1 MSKDADANIEIRGVL
16 LPLHEA
22 QLLLPNASISEVV
35 ALEELRVIP
44 DMPSWFLGIQLW
56 RGQEIPVIS
65 FEELVE
71 VPAIEPGTGSRVAVC
86 NTLGGNPR
94 RPFIGLLLTS
104 TPRLVRVSEDV
115 VAAQGNEQ
123 ELGEAVKSQIIIN
136 GENAWIPDMNSVEW
150 VVQEAMS

>member
-1 MSKDADANIEIRGVL
+1 MSKDTDSGVEIRGVL

-22 QLLLPNASISEVV
+22 QLLLPNASVSEVV
-35 ALEELRVIP
+35 GLEELKVVP

-71 VPAIEPGTGSRVAVC
+71 VPAVDPSARSRVAVC

-94 RPFIGLLLTS
+94 RPFIGLLLTT
-104 TPRLVRVSEDV
+104 TPHLVRISEDV
-115 VAAQGNEQ
+115 VSLQGNEQ
-123 ELGEAVKSQIIIN
+123 ELGEAVKCQVVIN

>member
-1 MSKDADANIEIRGVL
+1 MSKDADTGVEIRGVL

-22 QLLLPNASISEVV
+22 QLLLPNASVSEVV
-35 ALEELRVIP
+35 ALEELRVVS
-44 DMPSWFLGIQLW
+44 DMPSWFLGIQSW

-71 VPAIEPGTGSRVAVC
+71 VPAIEPGSRSRVAVC

-104 TPRLVRVSEDV
+104 TPRLVRITEDV
-115 VAAQGNEQ
+115 VTPQSNEQ
-123 ELGEAVKSQIIIN
+123 ELGEAVKRQVVIN
-136 GENAWIPDMNSVEW
+136 GENAWIPDMNAVEW

>member
-1 MSKDADANIEIRGVL
+1 MSKDPGVGAEIRGVL

-22 QLLLPNASISEVV
+22 QLLLPNASVSEVV
-35 ALEELRVIP
+35 GLEELRVEP

-56 RGQEIPVIS
+56 RGQEIPVVS

-71 VPAIEPGTGSRVAVC
+71 VPAVETSARSRVAVC

-94 RPFIGLLLTS
+94 RPFIGLLLTT
-104 TPRLVRVSEDV
+104 TPRLVRITEEVVSP
-115 VAAQGNEQ
+115 QSNLQ
-123 ELGEAVKSQIIIN
+123 ELGEAVKSQVVIN

>member
-1 MSKDADANIEIRGVL
+1 MSKDAGTGIEIRGVL

-22 QLLLPNASISEVV
+22 QLLLPNASVSEVV
-35 ALEELRVIP
+35 GLDELREVP
-44 DMPSWFLGIQLW
+44 DMPNWFLGIQLW

-71 VPAIEPGTGSRVAVC
+71 VPSIEPGTRSRVAVC

-104 TPRLVRVSEDV
+104 MPRLVRITEDV
-115 VAAQGNEQ
+115 VAPQGNEQ
-123 ELGEAVKSQIIIN
+123 ELGEAVKRQVVIN